1 MLALHV
7 TSVLIHNE
15 YEGTLI
21 LNLKY
26 NYLGLS
32 FLMKIHCLILE
43 WANMHRTQ
51 KFIERHIHTLGIH
64 DVWHSVVKK
73 FIDLHRNMLNPP
85 VSKYVKLA
93 LDEIAA

>member
-7 TSVLIHNE
+7 ISVLIHNE
-15 YEGTLI
+15 YEETLI

-26 NYLGLS
+26 NYLSLS

-43 WANMHRTQ
+43 WANMDRMQ
-51 KFIERHIHTLGIH
+51 KFIQRNIHTLGIH
-64 DVWHSVVKK
+64 DVWHPVVKK

-85 VSKYVKLA
+85 VLKYIKPA